1 MKLSMPAFVL
11 FAAVAAQDPDAARD
25 AKLIAAV
32 KQVSIHKLDVTL
44 PDLAF
49 ENWLQKQSGPQAK
62 YHWEVNDCGEQ
73 TGSPD
78 DTGPVPLC
86 VEVDSTL
93 NDGREVVI
101 FVADDR
107 PPQSKLPDWK
117 IFFAQLTTPHE
128 RINLRHLS
136 DLPDALVQTHRRR
149 DHPEVAN

>member
-1 MKLSMPAFVL
+1 MKLLAVVFVL
-11 FAAVAAQDPDAARD
+11 LAAAAAERPNAARD

-32 KQVSIHKLDVTL
+32 KQVSIHKLDDAL

-49 ENWLQKQSGPQAK
+49 ENWLQKESGPEAK

-73 TGSPD
+73 TGSPNE
-78 DTGPVPLC
+78 TGPVPLC

-93 NDGREVVI
+93 NDGREIVI
-101 FVADDR
+101 FIADDR
-107 PPQSKLPDWK
+107 RPQSKVPDWK

-136 DLPDALVQTHRRR
+136 DLPVALIKTHQLVNY
-149 DHPEVAN
+149 PEIVN